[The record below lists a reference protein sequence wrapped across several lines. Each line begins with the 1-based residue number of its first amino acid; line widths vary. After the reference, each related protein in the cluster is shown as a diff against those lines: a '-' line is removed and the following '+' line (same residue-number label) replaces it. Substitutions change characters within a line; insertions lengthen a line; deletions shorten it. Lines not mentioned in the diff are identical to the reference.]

1 MKRKL
6 FHQYIL
12 DDGILGLLPEFKK
25 KKYHNAIFTDI
36 HPYNKQKFNLINHEI
51 PENILRENVQTID
64 NDRLSNILDTI
75 PIDISVDTTNSD
87 EEDSNEILEKDCDGP
102 CTEEE
107 SQASTEQ
114 DSEEDDDEEDD
125 DEDDDEST
133 ELDSDDEDD
142 DDDDEDDDD
151 DDEDDEDDDDDDEDD
166 NDESTEIDSDT
177 TSSANLEIMDL
188 SRLSDTSHTYNTSD
202 TSDTYNEY
210 DISYEYPETVLA
222 YGTSIIKKDGDIMSE
237 SEYLIDVN
245 GNNADIKIDVN
256 GKPRFYANF
265 KVNELLENI
274 KSNNYNDFLNQ
285 INNVKRYDNSDAST
299 SNEDLSEGLS
309 ETASASTDD
318 VNHDLSEG
326 LSETASISN
335 EDLSEGLSETASTS
349 NEDLSESLSETASA
363 STDDVNHDLSVIQ
376 SDTVNS
382 VKETESQVNKSLNE
396 FITIEKAE
404 PEPGDK
410 HSSEIIIHINHDK
423 KNKL

>member
-1 MKRKL
+1 MIVLLYFLIIMVIIIMFINKIIYFIIYITVMKRKL

-114 DSEEDDDEEDD
+114 DSEEDEDEDD
-125 DEDDDEST
+125 DEDDDEEDEST
-133 ELDSDDEDD
+133 ELDSDE

-151 DDEDDEDDDDDDEDD
+151 EDDDDEDDDDEDDDDEDD
-166 NDESTEIDSDT
+166 DDESTEIDSDT

-188 SRLSDTSHTYNTSD
+188 SRLSDTSHTYNTSDTSD

-309 ETASASTDD
+309 
-318 VNHDLSEG
+318 
-326 LSETASISN
+326 
-335 EDLSEGLSETASTS
+335 
-349 NEDLSESLSETASA
+349 
-363 STDDVNHDLSVIQ
+363 VIQ

>member
-125 DEDDDEST
+125 DEDDESTELDSEEDDDEEDDDEDDEST
-133 ELDSDDEDD
+133 ELDSDEDDDEEDDDESTELDSDEDD
-142 DDDDEDDDD
+142 D
-151 DDEDDEDDDDDDEDD
+151 
-166 NDESTEIDSDT
+166 DESTEIDSDT

-274 KSNNYNDFLNQ
+274 KSNNYNDFLNE

-309 ETASASTDD
+309 ETAST
-318 VNHDLSEG
+318 
-326 LSETASISN
+326 SN

-349 NEDLSESLSETASA
+349 NEDLSEGLSESLSETASA